1 MADSEV
7 GNFLKELAGEQPE
20 SILDKPLNLGTDE
33 EPEKETPVRKV
44 ELDEDGYPKNR
55 QGRRK
60 REKDE
65 QRDSEI
71 QQLNERVKVLSESE
85 KFKEE
90 VGDDYKKLLEPIF
103 GTAGDDGK
111 YDPRRELA
119 TKNLIA
125 AFDMMKESSKKEV
138 LSALESRNAEESN
151 AQREAD
157 NEVDEMLDNVESD
170 HGLDMS
176 DNNVRSGFITLMEKM
191 SPKYS
196 DGNIKEFADPDAV
209 AEAYMALQ
217 KSGGSSRAKE
227 LASRGM
233 TRSGESQPSNL
244 QQDAIERYMK
254 ENGLEW

>member
-7 GNFLKELAGEQPE
+7 GNFLKELAGEQQE

-103 GTAGDDGK
+103 GTAGEDGK
-111 YDPRRELA
+111 YDPRREQA

-125 AFDMMKESSKKEV
+125 AFEGMKESAKKEW
-138 LSALESRNAEESN
+138 LAEIDSRQSEETK
-151 AQREAD
+151 AQKEAD
-157 NEVDEMLDNVESD
+157 NEVDEFLEMARDEGLNVDDDNVD
-170 HGLDMS
+170 AGL
-176 DNNVRSGFITLMEKM
+176 RTLMGKM
-191 SPKYS
+191 SSKYS
-196 DGNIKEFADPDAV
+196 DGNIKEFADPEAV
-209 AEAYMALQ
+209 IETYKELQ
-217 KSGGSSRAKE
+217 KSGGSSRARE

>member
-7 GNFLKELAGEQPE
+7 GNFLKELAGEQQE

-60 REKDE
+60 RERDE

-138 LSALESRNAEESN
+138 LKALESRNTEESN

-157 NEVDEMLDNVESD
+157 SEVEAILDTAEEYGINIEDEDT
-170 HGLDMS
+170 
-176 DNNVRSGFITLMEKM
+176 RSGFLTFVEKM
-191 SPKYS
+191 SAKYK
-196 DGNIKEFADPDAV
+196 DGNVKEFPDADNV
-209 AEAYMALQ
+209 AEAFIAIS

-244 QQDAIERYMK
+244 QQNAIERYM
-254 ENGLEW
+254 EDNGLAW